1 MYVTCAI
8 LLKLQVARVWL
19 LSKNLVNHV
28 EIKVLTKHLV
38 RSRGAVCA
46 V

>member
-1 MYVTCAI
+1 MSLVLFDLNCTW
-8 LLKLQVARVWL
+8 QVWL

-38 RSRGAVCA
+38 RSGGAVCA